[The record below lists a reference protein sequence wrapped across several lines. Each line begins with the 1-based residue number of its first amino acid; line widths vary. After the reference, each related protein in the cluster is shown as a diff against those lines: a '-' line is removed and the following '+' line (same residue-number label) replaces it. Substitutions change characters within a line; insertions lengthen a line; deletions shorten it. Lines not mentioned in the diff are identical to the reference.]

1 MPDLRKSRENS
12 QFWPIGYNCY
22 RIELKT
28 LNLQIIMKKYAKN
41 INTKRKNNY
50 LCTEFEKSRAR
61 A

>member
-41 INTKRKNNY
+41 INTKIIIFARN
-50 LCTEFEKSRAR
+50 LKSRAR
-61 A
+61 ERD